1 MLRIVEKGHYSKDFQ
16 RMARNF
22 CKQVGQQ
29 MVLGIYRSASAAP
42 PYLFF
47 SHIDHACEAALI
59 AMADS
64 VLQEHRGFPMLIDLA
79 DMICST
85 TFGNDIFNHAVQMA
99 YTHAGEPFRFLN
111 ERQTRARR

>member
-1 MLRIVEKGHYSKDFQ
+1 MV
-16 RMARNF
+16 RNF
-22 CKQVGQQ
+22 CKKVGSQF
-29 MVLGIYRSASAAP
+29 VLGIYRTASAAP

-64 VLQEHRGFPMLIDLA
+64 VLQGHRGFPMLIDLA

-111 ERQTRARR
+111 ERQTRARG